1 VSRTIIDVVRDLGDA
16 ARVQAALTLSDAQ
29 LLEQFALQRNEAAF
43 EALLHR
49 HGPLVFGVCR
59 RMLFDMQDAE
69 DAFQATF
76 LVLARKAGSITG
88 RSLLSNWL
96 YGVALRVAARA
107 RKIALRRCV
116 LERHDFDLTAVAGAA
131 RSVEPDLAPLLHDE
145 VQRLPEK
152 YRVPVVLCYLEGKS
166 NEEAAG
172 QLQWPVGTVKSR
184 LDKAREILRTRLTRR
199 GVALTAGFLA
209 ANTLTAA
216 MPAALLDATF
226 QAALF
231 QAALTFAAGNAIA
244 RGAASA
250 QALTLSTGVLRV
262 MLLGKLKTVAAAVL
276 AVAIVAGAGGLAY
289 RGLAVEPPAK
299 DDKKT
304 DKPKEDKDAIQG
316 TWIVEKIEEDGE
328 DASDTDD
335 GKKIK
340 SGLITITG
348 DKLVLEG
355 AGETSYKLDPTAKPK
370 AIDLDNGTK
379 TFDCIYSLDGDTLKI
394 CAPLFPGG
402 NRPTEVAS
410 KKGSNT
416 RLLVLKREVKDKK

>member
-1 VSRTIIDVVRDLGDA
+1 VN
-16 ARVQAALTLSDAQ
+16 ARAPSNDRAIGHQGTRAV
-29 LLEQFALQRNEAAF
+29 
-43 EALLHR
+43 
-49 HGPLVFGVCR
+49 
-59 RMLFDMQDAE
+59 
-69 DAFQATF
+69 
-76 LVLARKAGSITG
+76 
-88 RSLLSNWL
+88 LLSNWL

-107 RKIALRRCV
+107 RKNALRRRV
-116 LERHDFDLTAVAGAA
+116 LERHDFDLTSVAGAG

-152 YRVPVVLCYLEGKS
+152 YRVPVVLCYLEGKT

-172 QLQWPVGTVKSR
+172 QLQWPVGTVKTR
-184 LDKAREILRTRLTRR
+184 LVKAREMLRTRLTRR

-216 MPAALLDATF
+216 VPAPLLDGT
-226 QAALF
+226 F

-276 AVAIVAGAGGLAY
+276 AVSIAAGAGGFAY

-299 DDKKT
+299 GDKKT

-316 TWIVEKIEEDGE
+316 TWMVEKIEEDGE

-340 SGLITITG
+340 SGPITITG

-355 AGETSYKLDPTAKPK
+355 AGETSYKLDPTAKPR

-379 TFDCIYSLDGDTLKI
+379 TFDCVYSLDGDTLKI

-416 RLLVLKREVKDKK
+416 RLLVLKREVKDRK